1 MKNLKVALVSV
12 VLALAMIGT
21 AAADGIHAKNQVV
34 KVRFEKAITI
44 PGLAKAMAE
53 QLDAGFLQV
62 EKETYTC
69 KVKHE
74 KKVYYVTGTRLQWK
88 RFFRALKL
96 IEPAPNN
103 FGIGSR

>member
-1 MKNLKVALVSV
+1 MKTLKLTLVSV

-21 AAADGIHAKNQVV
+21 AAADGIYAKNQAV
-34 KVRFEKAITI
+34 KVSFEKAITI
-44 PGLAKAMAE
+44 PGLAKSIAE
-53 QLDAGFLQV
+53 QLDSDFLKV
-62 EKETYTC
+62 EKEIYVC
-69 KVKHE
+69 RVKHE
-74 KKVYYVTGTRLQWK
+74 KKVYFISGTRLQWV